1 MSPHGCL
8 LVGWLVG
15 RSIKS
20 RDKDV
25 ALIYIVAKMNVG
37 LTYICTYIHNGR
49 PDSLLQTYT
58 DGLTDKQ
65 IDL

>member
-1 MSPHGCL
+1 MSPHVCL

-15 RSIKS
+15 R
-20 RDKDV
+20 
-25 ALIYIVAKMNVG
+25 KMNVG
-37 LTYICTYIHNGR
+37 LTYIHIHSCGR